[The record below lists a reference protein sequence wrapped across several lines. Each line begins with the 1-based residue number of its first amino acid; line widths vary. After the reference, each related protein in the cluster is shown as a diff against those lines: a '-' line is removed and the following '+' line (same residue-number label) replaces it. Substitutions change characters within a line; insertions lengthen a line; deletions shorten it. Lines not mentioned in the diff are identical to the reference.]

1 MQCVF
6 ILLAFTP
13 NPFLHQ
19 NKPSQESIFCGRVDV
34 WWITRALIMLKFLLK
49 NRQKMMGGQG
59 DKEVRWV
66 VDKLTG

>member
-6 ILLAFTP
+6 ILLAFTT

-19 NKPSQESIFCGRVDV
+19 NKPPQESIFWGRVDV
-34 WWITRALIMLKFLLK
+34 WWITRALIMLKCLLK
-49 NRQKMMGGQG
+49 NRQKLVGGRG
-59 DKEVRWV
+59 DKEARWV